1 MSQIT
6 THILDTSLGK
16 PAANVP
22 IQLEQKAAD
31 GSWAIIEQGTTNADG
46 RVSDLLEKNTVLAL
60 GIYKMVFDTEG
71 YFKSQ
76 NIKGFYPTVEIQFY
90 VRDTTH
96 YHVPLLLN
104 PFGYSTYRGS

>member
-16 PAANVP
+16 PAAQVSV
-22 IQLEQKAAD
+22 QLEQKADD
-31 GSWAIIEQGTTNADG
+31 GYWTIIAQGTTNADG
-46 RVSDLLEKNTVLAL
+46 RVSDLLEKNAVLAF

-71 YFKSQ
+71 YFKKQ

-90 VRDTTH
+90 VSDNAH

>member
-16 PAANVP
+16 PAAQVSV
-22 IQLEQKAAD
+22 QLEQKAAD
-31 GSWAIIEQGTTNADG
+31 GSWTIIAQGATNADG
-46 RVSDLLEKNTVLAL
+46 RVSNLLEKNAVLAF
-60 GIYKMVFDTEG
+60 GTYKMVFDTEG
-71 YFKSQ
+71 YFKKQ

-90 VRDTTH
+90 VSDNAH